1 VRQRASELALT
12 RAPDAARRARKLVVD
27 TLGSDDDPDA
37 VHSAELA
44 VTELVTNALLH
55 GQPPVVVRVVL
66 GDARV
71 RVEVADGSPNLPVRA
86 VPSADAMTGR
96 GLALVEAV
104 SIDWGAEPVAD
115 GKVVW
120 AEIPC
125 PSLSGGTSTEAT
137 GAVGSPHAVPTRPG
151 ATPTEGG
158 TRDVTVRLGDVPT
171 DLLLAAKA
179 HVENLVR
186 EFTLAASGAASG
198 KSAAVPPKLAELI
211 EDVVHGWSSAR
222 LAIKRQALDAAAHGR
237 ERTSLT
243 LRLPPSA
250 VVAGERYLDALDGAD
265 EYARRAELL
274 TLATPREHKVFRR
287 WYTEAIITQL
297 RAAAAGRPGPPTQPF
312 EERWRE
318 AQEHCAQ
325 S

>member
-1 VRQRASELALT
+1 
-12 RAPDAARRARKLVVD
+12 
-27 TLGSDDDPDA
+27 

-55 GQPPVVVRVVL
+55 GQPPVVVRVVP

-71 RVEVADGSPNLPVRA
+71 RVEVTDGSPNLPVRA
-86 VPSADAMTGR
+86 MPNADAMTGR

-104 SIDWGAEPVAD
+104 SADWGAERAGE

-120 AEIPC
+120 AEIAC
-125 PSLSGGTSTEAT
+125 TSDSGDPQSDAS
-137 GAVGSPHAVPTRPG
+137 GAVGRQQAAPSRPVG
-151 ATPTEGG
+151 APTEGG

-211 EDVVHGWSSAR
+211 EDVVHSWSAAR
-222 LAIKRQALDAAAHGR
+222 LAIKQQALAAAAQGR

-250 VVAGERYLDALDGAD
+250 IAAGERYLDALDEAD

-274 TLATPREHKVFRR
+274 TLATPPEHKVFRR

-312 EERWRE
+312 EECWRE
-318 AQEHCAQ
+318 AQGHLD
-325 S
+325 